1 MCYEK
6 SIHQRARKLLRNHLT
21 QHPHLIDDKEIP
33 RKSTYQSHLS
43 FLGLCQPKAI
53 FPYIHSRDCLCHV
66 PSHVPLFSHSPLT
79 SKGQAENQEE
89 KNAKIKISSR
99 KKKKPTHNFV
109 LIFPNLGFLMR
120 NSHSCRKDANK
131 HLQRIQVNIVNILK
145 PWLTWLPA
153 L

>member
-1 MCYEK
+1 MLYLFKWSYFGCIYLFSFFTFFIFWRLTVVVCYEK

-99 KKKKPTHNFV
+99 KKKNQH
-109 LIFPNLGFLMR
+109 I
-120 NSHSCRKDANK
+120 
-131 HLQRIQVNIVNILK
+131 ILS
-145 PWLTWLPA
+145 
-153 L
+153 